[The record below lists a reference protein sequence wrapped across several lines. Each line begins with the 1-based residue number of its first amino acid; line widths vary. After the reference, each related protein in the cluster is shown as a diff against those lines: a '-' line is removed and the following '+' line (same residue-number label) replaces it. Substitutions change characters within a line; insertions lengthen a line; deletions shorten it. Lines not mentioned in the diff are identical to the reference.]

1 MVVIMKRYSDWY
13 HRSGGTSAAV
23 NDERVMHAIRHLIK
37 CTSVKRHYCTNSEK
51 WVLVREGDS
60 DVLSRPVFKVY
71 TEDKQC
77 HGVIYPLVLGEEA
90 DTSVLEQYLDGIDL
104 TVNAEIDAH
113 IESAAL
119 RRETK
124 GEDSVIEST
133 DSVARPARQKSK
145 KGRSSKSQKSRKIRT
160 KQNGQIAVESDG
172 HACSSQT
179 APPQHNKQT
188 TVISLI
194 GDSQRMLSLVGQVT
208 AVIQGTPVQMTVV
221 NSMHA

>member
-1 MVVIMKRYSDWY
+1 MPLIMKRYSDWY

-23 NDERVMHAIRHLIK
+23 TDERVMHAIRHLIK
-37 CTSVKRHYCTNSEK
+37 CTSVKRHYCTNSDK

-71 TEDKQC
+71 TEDKKC

-104 TVNAEIDAH
+104 TINAEIDAH

-119 RRETK
+119 RRENK
-124 GEDSVIEST
+124 GEDSVIESS
-133 DSVARPARQKSK
+133 DSIARPGKQKSK

-160 KQNGQIAVESDG
+160 KQIAVETDG
-172 HACSSQT
+172 HASSSQT
-179 APPQHNKQT
+179 ATTQHSNKQT

-194 GDSQRMLSLVGQVT
+194 GESQRMLSLVGQVT
-208 AVIQGTPVQMTVV
+208 AVIKGTPVQMTVV
-221 NSMHA
+221 NSMNA